1 MATLSAGQHHVIRD
15 AQESIGELLLD
26 VFKQHGYKRVHLVVE
41 APGSEAIEGKL
52 PGISLY
58 HYNMTLDEEGLAANR
73 SGTYFDHVMG
83 ADGRMREVER
93 DMPIWL
99 RLDYLVS
106 AWAQTPEEEQLL
118 IGAAI
123 KGLLEHPSISGPQLK
138 GNSWAPDDYLPLVM
152 TQKLDEGILSR
163 FWVSINQPMKPA
175 IQCWTTVPIYPSK
188 EVEVRRVQDKDVRF
202 FDLNKLNKVKR

>member
-15 AQESIGELLLD
+15 AQESIGELLID

-52 PGISLY
+52 PGISVY

-73 SGTYFDHVMG
+73 SSTYLDQVMG

-99 RLDYLVS
+99 RLDYLIS

-118 IGAAI
+118 MGAAI
-123 KGLLEHPSISGPQLK
+123 KGLLEHPTISGAELK
-138 GNSWAPDDYLPLVM
+138 GNSWEPDSFLPLVM

-163 FWVSINQPMKPA
+163 FWASINQPMKPA

-188 EVEVRRVQDKDVRF
+188 EVEVRRVQEKDVRF

>member
-83 ADGRMREVER
+83 ADGRTREVER
-93 DMPIWL
+93 DLPIWL

-163 FWVSINQPMKPA
+163 FWASINQPMKPA